1 MNNPNEIN
9 SAMKPAQE
17 TVHSE
22 SKAWI
27 PVLFAMILIIAVV
40 LASLITFS
48 FTVNTFL
55 PEPEDDVTDFDI
67 LAGIMDQNANFA
79 PETEAMHEAA
89 LKAFVGAS
97 GDKYTAYYTD
107 EEYAE
112 IQAENEGR
120 YVGIGVTVEETSIVY
135 EGEEITVLRIVRIA
149 KDSPA
154 MKSDMTVGDYI
165 YSINVDGV
173 TKYVNEIGREAA
185 AKLIRGAV
193 GSAVTL
199 SYLVE
204 TEEGYDKKIV
214 GLIREAVE
222 SVSVEYHLSDLD
234 PTIGIV
240 RIHTFDLTTPEQ
252 LCNAMDTLIA
262 EGASSF
268 VLDLRN
274 NGGGLLKSVVAC
286 SSYFVKSGDLL
297 LTKSGKTK
305 TESIYAVYFSY
316 AEGKSVLAEDIGK
329 YRGYS
334 FVTLVNENT
343 ASAAELFV
351 AVLRDYDLAG
361 VVGMQTFGKGS
372 MQDYIPL
379 SSYGMSGVLKLTTNF
394 YYPPCGEGYHGI
406 GLIPDIVIPLEE
418 GVDIEDV
425 GDWDDNQLLC
435 AVGMLLQPVDEQPS
449 ETETEQ
455 ESEQNTNN

>member
-9 SAMKPAQE
+9 SAMEPTQE
-17 TVHSE
+17 MVQSE

-27 PVLFAMILIIAVV
+27 PVVFAMVLIIAVV

-48 FTVNTFL
+48 FTINNFL
-55 PEPEDDVTDFDI
+55 PEPEKDITDFDI
-67 LAGIMDQNANFA
+67 LTDVMNQNANFT
-79 PETEAMHEAA
+79 PEYEAMHEAA

-107 EEYAE
+107 EEYAA

-120 YVGIGVTVEETSIVY
+120 YIGIGVTVEEASVVY
-135 EGEEITVLRIVRIA
+135 EGETITVLKIVRIA

-154 MKSDMTVGDYI
+154 MRSDMSVGDYI

-173 TKYVNEIGREAA
+173 TKYVNEIGYDASS
-185 AKLIRGAV
+185 KLIRGEA

-199 SYLVE
+199 SYLIE
-204 TEEGYDKKIV
+204 TEEGYEKKIV
-214 GLIREAVE
+214 GLIREVVE
-222 SVSVEYHLSDLD
+222 TVSVEYHLSDLD
-234 PTIGIV
+234 STIGIV

-252 LCNAMDTLIA
+252 LCNAMDALIA
-262 EGASSF
+262 QGASNF
-268 VLDLRN
+268 VFDLRN

-297 LTKSGKTK
+297 LTKEGQTK

-316 AEGKSVLAEDIGK
+316 ADGKSVLAEDIGK
-329 YRGYS
+329 YRDYN
-334 FVTLVNENT
+334 FATLVNGNT
-343 ASAAELFV
+343 ASAAELFA
-351 AVLRDYDLAG
+351 AVLRDYELAG
-361 VVGMQTFGKGS
+361 MVGTQTFGKGS
-372 MQDYIPL
+372 LQDYIPL
-379 SSYGMSGVLKLTTNF
+379 SSYGMDGVLKLTTNF

-406 GLIPDIVIPLEE
+406 GLTPDIVIPLEE
-418 GVDIEDV
+418 GVDIDTV

-435 AVGMLLQPVDEQPS
+435 AVGMLLQPTVEHPI
-449 ETETEQ
+449 ETEQ
-455 ESEQNTNN
+455 DSNN